1 MKRILIAAAAV
12 LIMSV
17 SASAQINLG
26 SIVGALGGSSNSGDN
41 SAGSLITS
49 ITDLLSG
56 KGNLTPDKI
65 TGTWNYTGSAIT
77 FKSSTN
83 ALSNL
88 AGTAATA
95 AIEKKLDQYLAKV
108 GISQGLFGF
117 TFNEDGTMYVKY
129 GSKTFN
135 GTWTLNAGK
144 SVINMKIK
152 NLINM
157 KGYAAVKGSNMELEF
172 DVSTLMK
179 LIKSVTSMYNQGT
192 LQTINQLLNQ
202 YDQMYAGFK
211 LVK

>member
-95 AIEKKLDQYLAKV
+95 AP
-108 GISQGLFGF
+108 LFH
-117 TFNEDGTMYVKY
+117 
-129 GSKTFN
+129 
-135 GTWTLNAGK
+135 
-144 SVINMKIK
+144 
-152 NLINM
+152 
-157 KGYAAVKGSNMELEF
+157 
-172 DVSTLMK
+172 
-179 LIKSVTSMYNQGT
+179 
-192 LQTINQLLNQ
+192 
-202 YDQMYAGFK
+202 
-211 LVK
+211 LV